1 MERMW
6 NWKAPEKRSTWR
18 FLAKYNIRPRD
29 FLFVITMLV
38 IPIIHF
44 CVFYIYVNL
53 QSFVMAF
60 QLPTGELS
68 FLTMQTVLEDIFMGG
83 EESTLLLSIGNTLL
97 YFTKDLLF
105 IPFHV
110 LIAYFLYRK
119 VAGHKAFQVILYLP
133 SLVSGVA
140 IASMF
145 QCFIRPQG
153 PLGELLKLMGVNP
166 VPNFLGDSDYAT
178 WTILLYTMW
187 LGWAGQMLILGGA
200 MVRIPVEVLESA
212 RMDGIGTFREITQMV
227 IPLLWPTLST
237 LLILQMTGVF
247 GAGGPILLFT
257 QGNFKTSTLAWWIFE
272 KVKYS
277 GSAAYNEVA
286 AAGLVFTVIGVPII
300 LGVRKAIE
308 SIRVAEY

>member
-1 MERMW
+1 
-6 NWKAPEKRSTWR
+6 
-18 FLAKYNIRPRD
+18 
-29 FLFVITMLV
+29 
-38 IPIIHF
+38 
-44 CVFYIYVNL
+44 
-53 QSFVMAF
+53 
-60 QLPTGELS
+60 
-68 FLTMQTVLEDIFMGG
+68 
-83 EESTLLLSIGNTLL
+83 
-97 YFTKDLLF
+97 
-105 IPFHV
+105 
-110 LIAYFLYRK
+110 
-119 VAGHKAFQVILYLP
+119 
-133 SLVSGVA
+133 
-140 IASMF
+140 
-145 QCFIRPQG
+145 
-153 PLGELLKLMGVNP
+153 MGVNP